1 MYDAERKPRTIVF
14 PSYTASNCKDIIHQ
28 RCDLCNEHL
37 HTKMALFQPGA
48 IELCSK
54 KVVRFGCRG
63 EWKAETGDAR
73 RLLDICKSAL
83 QTTFSDGV
91 VSADKSVTLPE
102 MSKTLFRFFRSGESS
117 RISMLPRLVQILLAC
132 LCGMAKEM
140 EMRSTNPK
148 YKNQP
153 KTITTASLRSVY
165 LQVQKNMTGGV
176 RPNANDFGTLVD
188 QLVHNGFCKVVSSR
202 RLKPVDRP
210 VCDVLCLERSS

>member
-1 MYDAERKPRTIVF
+1 MF
-14 PSYTASNCKDIIHQ
+14 PSYTASNCKEIIHQ
-28 RCDLCNEHL
+28 RCNLCNDHL
-37 HTKMALFQPGA
+37 HTKLPLFQPGA
-48 IELCSK
+48 VELCSK
-54 KVVRFGCRG
+54 KVVRIGFRG
-63 EWKAETGDAR
+63 ERKAETGDAR

-83 QTTFSDGV
+83 QTTFLDGI
-91 VSADKSVTLPE
+91 VSEDKSVTLPV
-102 MSKTLFRFFRSGESS
+102 MSKTLFRFFRSDESS

-148 YKNQP
+148 FKNQS

-176 RPNANDFGTLVD
+176 RPNANDFGILVD

-210 VCDVLCLERSS
+210 VGDVGWLRRSS